1 MQGPGSYSQGKQAKH
16 AEPSSGAAPAV
27 AMTESR
33 EARKA
38 CPPGCCSGSQGQDV
52 GFLVPLADALAPQN
66 SLKRGTSAEANGRN
80 VSQRSVRFSLDLQ
93 ELGRSPAA
101 ANNNSATPGASC
113 LKNSGAQP
121 VHQYSIAIETAPS
134 AESAFS
140 MASVRLLLTQKQF
153 ILPFGG
159 STCASDCI
167 SDVPKAQLW
176 RSECCKLAWT
186 LP

>member
-1 MQGPGSYSQGKQAKH
+1 MQEYNHRCKDQAVTAKVKQAKH
-16 AEPSSGAAPAV
+16 AEPSSSAAPAV

-80 VSQRSVRFSLDLQ
+80 VSQRSVRFSLDLE

-101 ANNNSATPGASC
+101 ANNNSATPAASC

-121 VHQYSIAIETAPS
+121 VHQYSIALETAPS

-140 MASVRLLLTQKQF
+140 MASVRLFQLESNLFCLLEALHVPQT
-153 ILPFGG
+153 
-159 STCASDCI
+159 AS
-167 SDVPKAQLW
+167 VMFQ
-176 RSECCKLAWT
+176 
-186 LP
+186 